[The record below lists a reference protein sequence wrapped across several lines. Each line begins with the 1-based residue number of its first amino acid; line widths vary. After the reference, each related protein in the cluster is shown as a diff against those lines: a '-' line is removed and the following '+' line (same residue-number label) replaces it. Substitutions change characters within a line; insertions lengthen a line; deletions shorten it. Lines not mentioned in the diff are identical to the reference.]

1 MLGESMASCHIR
13 VPVSS
18 KPKYRSVSR
27 FSSTDSRSKN
37 RTNTCAG
44 TAVRSAKD
52 SISTAPRGIHGH
64 ILAVRWRNTPAAL
77 FYRGS
82 LHFAM
87 HPRPAL
93 GMAGV
98 RLFAAKIRG
107 GDFHSAA
114 HLVESGAH
122 AGSDALLQ
130 RIFARR
136 QNQLAVRKPGR
147 LAFGS
152 RAIEII
158 CRDNR
163 GAVFI
168 VSGVQHD
175 PDDIAHPVRR
185 LARSKI
191 IQNQNLHRA
200 NRFENLHFRGFIG
213 RVVARLDLLQQF
225 AVVAKQSRMPALN
238 QLLQRGNPK
247 MCFSDARR
255 SYEQQSFFGRARIV
269 ANKSLGE
276 QFRLFQRLRV
286 LRHPRFSIREVRDIA
301 FKIAML
307 VALRNPRAFPH
318 SRRAIQHPAIASYRH
333 SACCAIRTRHKF
345 PTRPSAKRAILQRH
359 SDSIRARNAHG
370 KLSAMGNL
378 WKELQCSF
386 CTIEYCRWNTSFYR
400 TTRGTART
408 IACRGVLSR
417 VCEAATR
424 DNSCCTTWANSPICR
439 SISISFS
446 RMFKI
451 ISIPARFTPMS
462 RASVRI
468 TSSRSKSES
477 VYSRVFPC
485 EREGFSKPTRSYSR
499 SVCGCS
505 LYSSATAL
513 IM

>member
-1 MLGESMASCHIR
+1 MLGESMASCHIL

-44 TAVRSAKD
+44 AAARSRKD
-52 SISTAPRGIHGH
+52 SITTAPRGIHGH
-64 ILAVRWRNTPAAL
+64 VLAVRWRNTPAAL
-77 FYRGS
+77 FYRGF

-93 GMAGV
+93 GVAGV

-107 GDFHSAA
+107 GDFHGAA

-122 AGSDALLQ
+122 ACSDALLQ
-130 RIFARR
+130 RIFACR
-136 QNQLAVRKPGR
+136 QNQLAARKPRR
-147 LAFGS
+147 LTFSS
-152 RAIEII
+152 RVIEII
-158 CRDNR
+158 CRNER
-163 GAVFI
+163 RPVF
-168 VSGVQHD
+168 VVTGVQD
-175 PDDIAHPVRR
+175 NPYDVAHPIRR
-185 LARSKI
+185 LARAKI
-191 IQNQNLHRA
+191 IQNENLHGA
-200 NRFENLHFRGFIG
+200 NRFKNFHFRGFAR
-213 RVVARLDLLQQF
+213 RVVACLDLLQQF
-225 AVVAKQSRMPALN
+225 AVVAKQSCMPPLN
-238 QLLQRGNPK
+238 QLLQCCNTK
-247 MCFSDARR
+247 MRFSHARR
-255 SYEQQSFFGRARIV
+255 SYEQQSFFGGTRIV
-269 ANKSLGE
+269 ANESLGE

-286 LRHPRFSIREVRDIA
+286 LRRPRFTIGEVRHVA
-301 FKIAML
+301 FKITML
-307 VALRNPRAFPH
+307 VALRNPRALHH
-318 SRRAIQHPAIASYRH
+318 SRRAILHPAIASYRH
-333 SACCAIRTRHKF
+333 SACCAIVSRHKS

-359 SDSIRARNAHG
+359 SESIRARSVHG

-378 WKELQCSF
+378 WKELGVHF
-386 CTIEYCRWNTSFYR
+386 RTIEYCRWNASIYR
-400 TTRGTART
+400 A
-408 IACRGVLSR
+408 
-417 VCEAATR
+417 
-424 DNSCCTTWANSPICR
+424 
-439 SISISFS
+439 ISISFS

-468 TSSRSKSES
+468 TSSRSRSES

-485 EREGFSKPTRSYSR
+485 ERESFSKPTRSYSR